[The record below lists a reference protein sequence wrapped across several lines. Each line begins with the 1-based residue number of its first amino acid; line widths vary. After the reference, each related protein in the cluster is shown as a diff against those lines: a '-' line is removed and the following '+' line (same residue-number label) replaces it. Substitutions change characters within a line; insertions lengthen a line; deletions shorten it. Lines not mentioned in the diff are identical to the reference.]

1 MLNLD
6 PSTRVFLCSQLIDMR
21 FSFDALCGIVTTHF
35 GMNPLNGHVFVFF
48 SRRRDRMKVLFWDI
62 DGFALYYK
70 RLERGT
76 YSWILDLALDANG
89 EMQAS
94 DFSLILAGINP
105 YPAAQKR
112 SSKRLKHSAETL
124 AVAQL

>member
-21 FSFDALCGIVTTHF
+21 FSFDALCGLVTTYF

-48 SRRRDRMKVLFWDI
+48 SRRRDRMKVPFWDI

-70 RLERGT
+70 RLERGS
-76 YSWILDLALDANG
+76 YSWIMELGLEANG

-105 YPAAQKR
+105 YPSSQKR
-112 SSKRLKHSAETL
+112 TGKRLKQSTEIQ

>member
-1 MLNLD
+1 
-6 PSTRVFLCSQLIDMR
+6 
-21 FSFDALCGIVTTHF
+21 
-35 GMNPLNGHVFVFF
+35 
-48 SRRRDRMKVLFWDI
+48 MKVLFWDI

-70 RLERGT
+70 RLERGS
-76 YSWILDLALDANG
+76 YSWIMELGLEANG

-105 YPAAQKR
+105 YPSSQKR
-112 SSKRLKHSAETL
+112 TGKRLKQSTEVQ